1 MNIALFAAV
10 EEEVLNIKEKVHLC
24 GIGRENATNAMLQ
37 FMQQHQNEDFT
48 IMNIGTAGAH
58 SVPVGSLIRVNE
70 IVSGGRAFLDHP
82 MLLDRLPID
91 TPDAADG
98 KLFSSDCFVS
108 PHVYSAD
115 FLQSLTEK
123 ADCFDME
130 SSALYTI
137 AKHFGKPYV
146 SFKIVSDHLDVDLA
160 TWQTRVHELSPR
172 LCEFAL
178 KTIKELETIEPVTI
192 IKQP

>member
-1 MNIALFAAV
+1 MKIALFAAV

-24 GIGRENATNAMLQ
+24 GIGRENATNAMLR
-37 FMQQHQNEDFT
+37 FMEQHRNEEFT

-58 SVPVGSLIRVNE
+58 TAPVGSLIRVTE
-70 IVSGGRAFLDHP
+70 IVSGGAAFIDHP
-82 MLLDRLPID
+82 MLLDRLPVE
-91 TPDAADG
+91 TPEAADG

-108 PHVYSAD
+108 PHVYSAE
-115 FLQSLTEK
+115 FLQGLTEK

-130 SSALYTI
+130 SSALYTV

-160 TWQTRVHELSPR
+160 TWQQRVHELSPT
-172 LCEFAL
+172 LCEFAI
-178 KTIKELETIEPVTI
+178 KTIGEIEKIEPVTI
-192 IKQP
+192 I

>member
-1 MNIALFAAV
+1 MTIALFAAV

-91 TPDAADG
+91 TPEAADG

-192 IKQP
+192 I

>member
-1 MNIALFAAV
+1 MKIALFAAV

-37 FMQQHQNEDFT
+37 FLEQHRNEEFT

-58 SVPVGSLIRVNE
+58 TAPVGSLIRVTE
-70 IVSGGRAFLDHP
+70 IVSGGAAFIDHP
-82 MLLDRLPID
+82 MFLDRLPVE
-91 TPDAADG
+91 TPEAADG

-108 PHVYSAD
+108 PHVYSAE
-115 FLQSLTEK
+115 FLQGLREK

-130 SSALYTI
+130 SSALYTV

-146 SFKIVSDHLDVDLA
+146 SFKIISDHLDVDLA
-160 TWQTRVHELSPR
+160 TWQQRVHDFSPTLCNFTLR
-172 LCEFAL
+172 LL
-178 KTIKELETIEPVTI
+178 NTISETEPVEL
-192 IKQP
+192 IK

>member
-1 MNIALFAAV
+1 MTIALFAAV

-24 GIGRENATNAMLQ
+24 GIGRENATNAMLR

-58 SVPVGSLIRVNE
+58 SAPVGSLVRVTE

-82 MLLDRLPID
+82 MLLDRLPVE
-91 TPDAADG
+91 TPEAADG

-115 FLQSLTEK
+115 FLQGLREK

-130 SSALYTI
+130 SSALYTV

-160 TWQTRVHELSPR
+160 TWQQRVHDYSPR

-178 KTIKELETIEPVTI
+178 RTLDTLNTLEPVTI
-192 IKQP
+192 I

>member
-1 MNIALFAAV
+1 MKIALFAAV
-10 EEEVLNIKEKVHLC
+10 EEEVLNIKEKVHLT
-24 GIGRENATNAMLQ
+24 GIGRECATEAMLT

-58 SVPVGSLIRVNE
+58 SVPVGSLIRVTE
-70 IVSGGRAFLDHP
+70 VVSGGAQFLNRP
-82 MLLDRLPID
+82 MLTDRLPIE
-91 TPDAADG
+91 TPEAIDG

-115 FLQSLTEK
+115 FLQHLKET

-130 SSALYTI
+130 SSSLFSI
-137 AKHFGKPYV
+137 AHHYGKPYI

-160 TWQTRVHELSPR
+160 TWQQRVHDISGN
-172 LCEFAL
+172 LCDFVL
-178 KTIKELETIEPVTI
+178 KTLDELEKIETIEI
-192 IKQP
+192 I

>member
-48 IMNIGTAGAH
+48 IVNIGTAGAH
-58 SVPVGSLIRVNE
+58 SVPVGSLIRVTE
-70 IVSGGRAFLDHP
+70 IVSGGRAFLEHP
-82 MLLDRLPID
+82 MLLDRLPVE
-91 TPDAADG
+91 TPETADG

-108 PHVYSAD
+108 PHVYSAE

-160 TWQTRVHELSPR
+160 TWQTRVHELSPA

-178 KTIKELETIEPVTI
+178 KTIEEIEAIEPVRI
-192 IKQP
+192 I

>member
-24 GIGRENATNAMLQ
+24 GIGRENATNAMLR

-58 SVPVGSLIRVNE
+58 SAPVGSLVRVTE
-70 IVSGGRAFLDHP
+70 IVSGGAAFIDHP
-82 MLLDRLPID
+82 MLLDRLPVE
-91 TPDAADG
+91 TPEAADG

-130 SSALYTI
+130 SSALYTV

-160 TWQTRVHELSPR
+160 TWQTRVHELSPT

-178 KTIKELETIEPVTI
+178 RTLDTLNTLEPVTI
-192 IKQP
+192 I

>member
-1 MNIALFAAV
+1 MKIALFAAV
-10 EEEVLNIKEKVHLC
+10 EDEVLKIKDAVHLC

-58 SVPVGSLIRVNE
+58 AAPVGALIRVTE
-70 IVSGGRAFLDHP
+70 IVSGGTAFIEHP

-91 TPDAADG
+91 TPEAADG

-108 PHVYSAD
+108 PKVYSAG
-115 FLQSLTEK
+115 FLQNLTET

-130 SSALYTI
+130 SSALYTV

-160 TWQTRVHELSPR
+160 TWQQRVHEISPK
-172 LCEFAL
+172 LCAFVL
-178 KTIKELETIEPVTI
+178 KTIQGLETIEPVTI
-192 IKQP
+192 I

>member
-1 MNIALFAAV
+1 MTIALFAAV

-58 SVPVGSLIRVNE
+58 SVPVGSLIRVTE

-115 FLQSLTEK
+115 FLQGLTEK

-130 SSALYTI
+130 SSALYTV

-160 TWQTRVHELSPR
+160 TWQTRVHELSPL

-178 KTIKELETIEPVTI
+178 RTLDTLNTLEPVTI
-192 IKQP
+192 I

>member
-24 GIGRENATNAMLQ
+24 GIGRENATNAMLR

-58 SVPVGSLIRVNE
+58 SAPVGSLVRVTE
-70 IVSGGRAFLDHP
+70 IVSGGAAFIDHP
-82 MLLDRLPID
+82 MLLDRLPVE
-91 TPDAADG
+91 TPEAADG

-130 SSALYTI
+130 SSALYTV

-178 KTIKELETIEPVTI
+178 KTIKKIEKIEPVRI
-192 IKQP
+192 I

>member
-10 EEEVLNIKEKVHLC
+10 EDEVLNIKEKVHLC

-48 IMNIGTAGAH
+48 IVNIGTAGAH
-58 SVPVGSLIRVNE
+58 TAPVGSLIRVTE

-82 MLLDRLPID
+82 MLLDRLPVE
-91 TPDAADG
+91 TPEAADG

-115 FLQSLTEK
+115 FLQGLTEK

-130 SSALYTI
+130 SSALYTV

-178 KTIKELETIEPVTI
+178 RTLEALNTLEPVTSM
-192 IKQP
+192 

>member
-37 FMQQHQNEDFT
+37 FIQQHQNEDFT
-48 IMNIGTAGAH
+48 ILNIGTAGAH
-58 SVPVGSLIRVNE
+58 TAPVGSLIRVTE
-70 IVSGGRAFLDHP
+70 IVSGGAAFIDHP
-82 MLLDRLPID
+82 MLLDRLPVE
-91 TPDAADG
+91 TPEAADG

-115 FLQSLTEK
+115 FLQSLREK

-130 SSALYTI
+130 SSALYTV

-146 SFKIVSDHLDVDLA
+146 SFKIISDHLDVDLA
-160 TWQTRVHELSPR
+160 TWQQRVHEVSPT
-172 LCEFAL
+172 LCDFAM
-178 KTIKELETIEPVTI
+178 KTIGEIEKIEPVTI
-192 IKQP
+192 I

>member
-1 MNIALFAAV
+1 MKIALFAAV
-10 EEEVLNIKEKVHLC
+10 KEEVLNIKEKVHLT
-24 GIGRENATNAMLQ
+24 GIGRECATEAMLT

-58 SVPVGSLIRVNE
+58 SVPVGSLIRVTE
-70 IVSGGRAFLDHP
+70 VVSGGAQFLNRP
-82 MLLDRLPID
+82 MLTDRLPIE
-91 TPDAADG
+91 TPEAIDG

-115 FLQSLTEK
+115 FLQHLKET

-130 SSALYTI
+130 SSSLFSI
-137 AKHFGKPYV
+137 AHHYGKPYV

-160 TWQTRVHELSPR
+160 TWQQRVHDISR
-172 LCEFAL
+172 NLCDFVL
-178 KTIKELETIEPVTI
+178 KTLDDLGKIETVEI
-192 IKQP
+192 I

>member
-24 GIGRENATNAMLQ
+24 GIGRENATNAMLR
-37 FMQQHQNEDFT
+37 FMEQHQNEDFT

-58 SVPVGSLIRVNE
+58 TAPVGSLIRVTE
-70 IVSGGRAFLDHP
+70 IVSGGTAFLDHHL
-82 MLLDRLPID
+82 LLDRLPVK
-91 TPDAADG
+91 TPEAADG

-108 PHVYSAD
+108 PHVYSAE
-115 FLQSLTEK
+115 FLQGLTEK

-130 SSALYTI
+130 SSALYTV

-178 KTIKELETIEPVTI
+178 KTIEEIEKVEPVTI
-192 IKQP
+192 I

>member
-37 FMQQHQNEDFT
+37 FIQQHQNEDFT

-58 SVPVGSLIRVNE
+58 TAPVGSLVRVTE

-82 MLLDRLPID
+82 MLLDRLPVE
-91 TPDAADG
+91 TPEAADG

-108 PHVYSAD
+108 PHVYSSD

-160 TWQTRVHELSPR
+160 TWQTRVHKLSPT
-172 LCEFAL
+172 LCEFAM
-178 KTIKELETIEPVTI
+178 KTIEEIEKIEPVTI
-192 IKQP
+192 I

>member
-1 MNIALFAAV
+1 MKIALFAAV
-10 EEEVLNIKEKVHLC
+10 EEEVLNIKEKVHLT
-24 GIGRENATNAMLQ
+24 GIGRECATEAMLT

-58 SVPVGSLIRVNE
+58 SVPVGSLIRVTDV
-70 IVSGGRAFLDHP
+70 VSGGAQFLNRP
-82 MLLDRLPID
+82 MLTDRLPIE
-91 TPDAADG
+91 TPEAIDG

-115 FLQSLTEK
+115 FLQHLKET

-130 SSALYTI
+130 SSSLFSI
-137 AKHFGKPYV
+137 AHHYGKPYV

-160 TWQTRVHELSPR
+160 TWQQRVHDISGN
-172 LCEFAL
+172 LCDFVL
-178 KTIKELETIEPVTI
+178 KTLDNLGKIEQIEI
-192 IKQP
+192 I